1 MDCCAGVKKDDRL
14 PSHVNRSNLHVMGAS
29 MVDLRSLAAI
39 GVCVWFSSLE
49 GISVTGDG
57 KRQPHTRRANGM
69 SAST

>member
-1 MDCCAGVKKDDRL
+1 
-14 PSHVNRSNLHVMGAS
+14 MGAS